1 MTNDISDG
9 KPSEEDFACIALSKN
24 DSSVMFASGGKVSL
38 YNMMTFMVM
47 TMFMPSPLAT
57 TFWHSILKKI
67 ILLPLGWRILPLR
80 YRISELMRS
89 EPNLRVTKS
98 NHRAFISQTL
108 NALVSSGADAQL
120 CMRSIDKWEK
130 AKIKVHTSTSCPS
143 IPLTVKTQA

>member
-1 MTNDISDG
+1 MVNQL
-9 KPSEEDFACIALSKN
+9 KRMLHA
-24 DSSVMFASGGKVSL
+24 SL
-38 YNMMTFMVM
+38 YPKMILPLCLPWWKGFLVQHDDIHVSQVM

-89 EPNLRVTKS
+89 EPNLRVTK
-98 NHRAFISQTL
+98 IESQGFHIPNFKCTG
-108 NALVSSGADAQL
+108 VSGADAQL

-130 AKIKVHTSTSCPS
+130 AKIKVHTSTSWPS